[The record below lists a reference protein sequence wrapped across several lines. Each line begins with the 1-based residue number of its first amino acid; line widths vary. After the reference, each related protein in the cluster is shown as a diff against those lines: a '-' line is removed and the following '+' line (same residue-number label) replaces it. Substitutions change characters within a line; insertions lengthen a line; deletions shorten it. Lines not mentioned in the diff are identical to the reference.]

1 MRPQL
6 GFSHPSLSVALL
18 TPTRHWFML
27 RHALPPEPM
36 LILPGPLFPIVLPF
50 TLPCNQIVCIQG
62 MAYLLRSKPVWF
74 FSVLTLIPL
83 ALYGWKNTKA
93 PTTGRMCSTGAWNYP
108 QHQHNPMHWN
118 FVAPWFLCTE
128 ILSPSDSYV
137 LKFCTLSDSNALK
150 FCPPLDQKNKICLQ
164 HRYKVYIWI

>member
-1 MRPQL
+1 MHSHLNQCSYCQDL
-6 GFSHPSLSVALL
+6 FSPSY
-18 TPTRHWFML
+18 
-27 RHALPPEPM
+27 
-36 LILPGPLFPIVLPF
+36 
-50 TLPCNQIVCIQG
+50 
-62 MAYLLRSKPVWF
+62 YLLRCPVTRSSVFREWLISSGASQSDI

-150 FCPPLDQKNKICLQ
+150 FCPPPLTKKIKYAYNIVIKCIYE
-164 HRYKVYIWI
+164 YKAYEN